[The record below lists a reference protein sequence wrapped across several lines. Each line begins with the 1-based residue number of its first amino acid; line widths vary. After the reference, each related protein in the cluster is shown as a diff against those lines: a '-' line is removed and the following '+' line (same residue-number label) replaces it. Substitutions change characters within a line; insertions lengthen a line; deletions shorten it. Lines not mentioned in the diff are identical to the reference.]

1 MTPILEHQ
9 RDVRPLAKLLAEAL
23 RDALP
28 VTIAEG
34 AQHPRRIEE
43 DRIVPTVRP
52 LDPKP
57 RFVVVNVPQGSMI
70 VPLILT
76 PYYRDELNE
85 VKRQAERLLRRLWA
99 DILKGTWSPKFTNG
113 APVIHGGE
121 WEDNRNVILT
131 PNENVAYRLAAAL
144 AQGKGIANLRVVLG
158 QSFPGR
164 GTKYYDSL
172 LRKRIFYVEDERTF
186 VRKNLNFT
194 VMTARQLT
202 SSRNRERTTASW
214 QRRQQRKKKRA

>member
-23 RDALP
+23 RDVLP

-34 AQHPRRIEE
+34 APHPRRIEE
-43 DRIVPTVRP
+43 GGIVPTVRP

-57 RFVVVNVPQGSMI
+57 RFVVVNVPQGSMT

-76 PYYRDELNE
+76 PYFPDDLNE
-85 VKRQAERLLRRLWA
+85 VRKQAERLLRRLWA
-99 DILKGTWSPKFTNG
+99 DILKGTWTPKFTNG
-113 APVIHGGE
+113 APVIHSGE
-121 WEDNRNVILT
+121 WEDNRSVILT
-131 PNENVAYRLAAAL
+131 PHENVAYRLAAGVV
-144 AQGKGIANLRVVLG
+144 QGKGVANLRVVLG

-172 LRKRIFYVEDERTF
+172 LRKRIFYVEDGRTF
-186 VRKNLNFT
+186 VRKNLNIT
-194 VMTARQLT
+194 VLTARQLT
-202 SSRNRERTTASW
+202 SSRNREHTTASW
-214 QRRQQRKKKRA
+214 QRRKQRKKKRA